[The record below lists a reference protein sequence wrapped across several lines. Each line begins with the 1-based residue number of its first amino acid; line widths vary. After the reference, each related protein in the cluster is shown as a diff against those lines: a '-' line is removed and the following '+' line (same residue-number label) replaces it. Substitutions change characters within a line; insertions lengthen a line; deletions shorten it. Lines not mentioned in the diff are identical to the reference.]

1 VNPEQKKPAERATAG
16 GHEIESSTMKYVSNH
31 PLDVNKILATATAF
45 ALAERGRAV
54 FPMNFST
61 KRPACPHGI
70 KDATRDLEIIRKWFI
85 RPGLVPAVATG
96 EPSGVVVLDIDR
108 QHGGSGWWSMYRDR
122 LPETEVYRTKSGGL
136 HAVFQN
142 APGIRTIT
150 LGTLGDGVELRAGGA
165 SAIYWPSVGLP
176 TLCDAPPAA
185 WPEWLMP
192 PPRPAWTPPPAP
204 AWAGDDRKARAYALA
219 ALRRGIERV
228 ATAGN
233 GTRNAALNAE
243 AYSLIRLTDGG
254 ALDHA
259 EIAEALAHA
268 ALAAGLD
275 RREIE
280 QTLRSA
286 LSARGGR

>member
-1 VNPEQKKPAERATAG
+1 MKHRPEIRTVAIGQIGTG
-16 GHEIESSTMKYVSNH
+16 VEIRSTGSS
-31 PLDVNKILATATAF
+31 
-45 ALAERGRAV
+45 AV
-54 FPMNFST
+54 F
-61 KRPACPHGI
+61 
-70 KDATRDLEIIRKWFI
+70 
-85 RPGLVPAVATG
+85 
-96 EPSGVVVLDIDR
+96 
-108 QHGGSGWWSMYRDR
+108 
-122 LPETEVYRTKSGGL
+122 
-136 HAVFQN
+136 
-142 APGIRTIT
+142 
-150 LGTLGDGVELRAGGA
+150 
-165 SAIYWPSVGLP
+165 WPCAGLP
-176 TLCDAPPAA
+176 VLCDAPPAD
-185 WPEWLMP
+185 WPSWLMP

-243 AYSLIRLTDGG
+243 AYSLIRLTEGG